1 MTLDMTRG
9 NPAKLILAFSLP
21 LFLGN
26 LFQQL
31 YNMADTFIVGRTLG
45 ANALAAVGAT
55 GSISFFILGFAQ
67 GLAQGFSIV
76 TAQRF
81 GAKDEE
87 GVRKSFGT
95 SIVLCLLGTLILT
108 PLSAWGSRWL
118 LEVLR
123 TPADIINDAHSYIF
137 IILVG
142 LGASLMFNLLASAL
156 RAVGDSRTPLYFL
169 ILASLVNIVLDYV
182 LITQVH
188 MGVAGAAV
196 ATIVAQLLSGLLCV
210 VYMLRKFPQ
219 LHIGWRHLKPGAAEI
234 ATHLK
239 MGVPMAFQY
248 SIIAIGA
255 LVLQVSINGL
265 GSAAVAGFT
274 TGNRI
279 EGIFTLPLSSLG
291 VTMATY
297 CAQNYGAGDYK
308 RVVRGLRQCLV
319 ICMFYSVVAGAVSIL
334 FGGHLAALFLPDQPD
349 VSALSHT
356 FLSVAGAGYWMLG
369 ILFIC
374 RSGLQG
380 LGKSAVPTV
389 AGFMELIMRSA
400 AAILLAE
407 PLGFLGVC
415 LAEPLAWFASA
426 VTTGIAIYL
435 VVKQLVLRQTV
446 TTQA

>member
-81 GAKDEE
+81 GAKNEE
-87 GVRKSFGT
+87 GVRASFGC
-95 SIVLCLLGTLILT
+95 SLVLCIVGTLVLT
-108 PLSAWGSRWL
+108 PLSAWGARAL
-118 LEVLR
+118 LQVLR
-123 TPADIINDAHSYIF
+123 TPADIIDNAHAYIF
-137 IILVG
+137 VILLG

-182 LITQVH
+182 LITQFH

-196 ATIVAQLLSGLLCV
+196 ATIVAQLLSGTLCV

-219 LHIGWRHLKPGAAEI
+219 LHIGLRHLKPSITEI
-234 ATHLK
+234 TTHLRI
-239 MGVPMAFQY
+239 GLPMAFQN

-255 LVLQVSINGL
+255 LILQIAINGL
-265 GSAAVAGFT
+265 GSDAVAGFT
-274 TGNRI
+274 TGSRI
-279 EGIFTLPLSSLG
+279 EGIFTLPLASLG
-291 VTMATY
+291 VTMATF

-308 RVVRGLRQCLV
+308 RVVRGLRQCLA
-319 ICMFYSVVAGAVSIL
+319 ICMVYSVAAGAVSVL
-334 FGGHLAALFLPDQPD
+334 LGGKLAALFLPSQPD
-349 VSALSHT
+349 VVQLAHT
-356 FLSVAGAGYWMLG
+356 FLSIVGAGYWMLG

-389 AGFMELIMRSA
+389 AGFLELVMRSG
-400 AAILLAE
+400 AAILLTA
-407 PLGFLGVC
+407 PLGFVGVC
-415 LAEPLAWFASA
+415 LAEPLAWCASA
-426 VTTGIAIYL
+426 VTTGASIYL
-435 VVKQLVLRQTV
+435 VTKQLSLRQTMA
-446 TTQA
+446 TQD